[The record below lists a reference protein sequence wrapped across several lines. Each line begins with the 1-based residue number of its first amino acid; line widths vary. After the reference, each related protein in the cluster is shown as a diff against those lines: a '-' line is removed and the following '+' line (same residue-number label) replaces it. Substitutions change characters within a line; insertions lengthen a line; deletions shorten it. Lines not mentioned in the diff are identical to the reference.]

1 MWTERFP
8 ETPLLG
14 ILRGLRPEEVEPVVE
29 LSVRCGLAALE
40 VTLNTDGALD
50 LISRMKAAAGDRLQI
65 GAGTVLSRAEM
76 LGALDAGAEFV
87 VSPVFVPEISEECR
101 KRGVPNFPGA
111 FTPQEIFAAWKAGA
125 EMVKVFPA
133 GALGP
138 SYISDVKGP
147 FRDIPLM
154 AVGGV
159 NEGNVGEFFRRG
171 VSGVACGASVFR
183 REWLGSGDF
192 ASVEG
197 ALAKLAGAVREAAR
211 R

>member
-1 MWTERFP
+1 MWTERFS

-40 VTLNTDGALD
+40 VTLNTDGALG
-50 LISRMKAAAGDRLQI
+50 LISRMKAAAGSRLRI
-65 GAGTVLSRAEM
+65 GAGTVLSRDEM
-76 LGALDAGAEFV
+76 LGAVGAGAEFV

-101 KRGVPNFPGA
+101 RRGIPNFPGA

-159 NEGNVGEFFRRG
+159 NEGNVAEFFRRG

-183 REWLGSGDF
+183 REWLGAGDF
-192 ASVEG
+192 ASVER
-197 ALAKLAGAVREAAR
+197 ALAKLADATRKAAR
-211 R
+211 G